1 MSKVIGGVEVSEFD
15 LMKSELKHRKEFIGA
30 ILPGASWITLKGN
43 FTSNELRMIADEI
56 DKEFAKII
64 RN

>member
-1 MSKVIGGVEVSEFD
+1 MDKAIEDGELTEFEK
-15 LMKSELKHRKEFIGA
+15 MKDELVHRKEFIGD

-43 FTSNELRMIADEI
+43 FTSNELRKIAQEI
-56 DKEFAKII
+56 DAEFAKII